1 VDYRFRN
8 LAWFL
13 DMGEGHD
20 ECRGSAYTVYADP
33 GADYDF
39 DVMWFSNA
47 WYNIWEAPVSGRI
60 IVNAN
65 NYHHQMGD
73 EGGHLNK
80 HLPRNWFF
88 A

>member
-1 VDYRFRN
+1 MDYRFRN
-8 LAWFL
+8 LAWFIDYDDDDNVL
-13 DMGEGHD
+13 DT
-20 ECRGSAYTVYADP
+20 CRSHAYVVHANPEY
-33 GADYDF
+33 DYDF

-47 WYNIWEAPVSGRI
+47 WFNLWEAPVSGRI

-65 NYHHQMGD
+65 KYLDDSGKHT
-73 EGGHLNK
+73 NK